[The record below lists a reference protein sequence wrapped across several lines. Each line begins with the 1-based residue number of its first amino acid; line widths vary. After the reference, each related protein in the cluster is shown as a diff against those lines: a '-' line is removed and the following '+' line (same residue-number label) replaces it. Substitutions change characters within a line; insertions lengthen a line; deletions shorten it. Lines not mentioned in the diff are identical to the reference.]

1 MTAEIN
7 THVKAE
13 EASGLLAA
21 KRTSKKNSVWITA
34 LVGRGIGNFLFNCVV
49 QKIPRAET
57 FVEEVLSAL
66 GLPQFRTWGLE
77 PTFVEIHKPQT
88 CPVPF
93 QSLQA
98 NNNLYFYFTY
108 KLLLAGIVKPKIG
121 RKGDISTLVRRL
133 RIFDRSTTCLR
144 TVDDFFVAVKLSC
157 SSGCTNERLSLV
169 VLVDFPTHG
178 HSMPYLDREH
188 VTAYIALEPNGGVH
202 WSVEEKA
209 AEAGF
214 AEKHGS
220 FLLECGAGDADK
232 ICAKLVATGLR

>member
-1 MTAEIN
+1 MHLGNLRCQKFIQ
-7 THVKAE
+7 V
-13 EASGLLAA
+13 
-21 KRTSKKNSVWITA
+21 
-34 LVGRGIGNFLFNCVV
+34 RGIGV
-49 QKIPRAET
+49 QDG
-57 FVEEVLSAL
+57 FYS
-66 GLPQFRTWGLE
+66 
-77 PTFVEIHKPQT
+77 HK
-88 CPVPF
+88 
-93 QSLQA
+93 
-98 NNNLYFYFTY
+98 Y

-232 ICAKLVATGLR
+232 ICAKLVATGLRVDTCIRYEALQRPGPGSHTSRHHPPAGILS